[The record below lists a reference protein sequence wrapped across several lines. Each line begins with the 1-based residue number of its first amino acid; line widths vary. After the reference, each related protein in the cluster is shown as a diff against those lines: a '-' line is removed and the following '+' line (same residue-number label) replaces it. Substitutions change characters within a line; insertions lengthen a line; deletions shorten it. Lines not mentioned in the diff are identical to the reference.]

1 MTTASIFHRQLLE
14 SQKTKVHK
22 SVWQRLCLLDGSVLA
37 VSFFF
42 LLLSPPTTSLHAGL
56 HVPGAWSGK
65 VKSNKPPWLDRG
77 SLWPRLTRSD
87 WPRGGASGTRLRVF
101 TLQCVWS
108 WVFLYTYMRGRGP
121 RSRFMWP
128 TWCTVM
134 RVVTAQFDSMFGVD
148 GVGLQSYKLSRH
160 SAVVTDSRGIFS
172 Y

>member
-1 MTTASIFHRQLLE
+1 
-14 SQKTKVHK
+14 
-22 SVWQRLCLLDGSVLA
+22 
-37 VSFFF
+37 
-42 LLLSPPTTSLHAGL
+42 
-56 HVPGAWSGK
+56 
-65 VKSNKPPWLDRG
+65 
-77 SLWPRLTRSD
+77 
-87 WPRGGASGTRLRVF
+87 
-101 TLQCVWS
+101 
-108 WVFLYTYMRGRGP
+108 MRGRGP